1 MNYLQSLSFILFLAG
16 RLLVSP
22 QRVQSDG
29 SEASNS
35 SSSASAI
42 NDHPDH
48 PPSSH
53 HHHHSNSSSGREP
66 HSKQSFGQQQQQ
78 QQQRCH
84 DHRSSAEAVL
94 RQRAANRQDLAHQHH
109 HHHQRLL
116 DHEDIQRL
124 DEWTSHH
131 QPGANQR
138 QSSLAETDCDV
149 STTKQRWS
157 SSSHAIRL
165 DVNNRCIGSRISPT
179 LSPEVADDVDQQDEG
194 TDVVLDMP
202 PSPPSTVSSL

>member
-1 MNYLQSLSFILFLAG
+1 MSRG
-16 RLLVSP
+16 CP
-22 QRVQSDG
+22 SDG

-42 NDHPDH
+42 NDHGDH

-53 HHHHSNSSSGREP
+53 HHLQHSGGSSNNSSREH
-66 HSKQSFGQQQQQ
+66 HSKQCEQQLK
-78 QQQRCH
+78 RH
-84 DHRSSAEAVL
+84 HRSSTEAVL
-94 RQRAANRQDLAHQHH
+94 RQRAANRQDLA
-109 HHHQRLL
+109 HQRLL

-131 QPGANQR
+131 PAANQR

-149 STTKQRWS
+149 SKSGQKRWPSSS
-157 SSSHAIRL
+157 SSSHAIL
-165 DVNNRCIGSRISPT
+165 DVSRICPTHSPMT
-179 LSPEVADDVDQQDEG
+179 DESSVHQETEE

-202 PSPPSTVSSL
+202 PSTPSAVS